1 MANPYHGSPSGT
13 ARDGEHG
20 GFIPRWRASHSS
32 VAPGASPLA
41 VSPSNPP
48 FSRISNLLVQPP
60 DSSLEL
66 YTTRHSY
73 IRSSSNA
80 VDPSEGNLTSAEG
93 GASGPARRAA
103 QLPSFSRAFEMFM
116 SPMGV
121 DNFWS
126 SQHRHN
132 GFFAPS
138 YLEGSSYIQKLEEVH
153 KAKQALKETQPPAG
167 SGTALQNNQT
177 STASITTK
185 PATHLGMTYD
195 LIERAPS
202 FEDDDTIA
210 PLPTMW
216 NRDDKHGGLEVMAD
230 GQEVKYTAQKP
241 PGEREHEAYA
251 IRTDHAIPNQAGIY
265 YYEVTILSRK
275 RDEYV

>member
-1 MANPYHGSPSGT
+1 MANPYHGSPSGN

-32 VAPGASPLA
+32 IAPGASPLA
-41 VSPSNPP
+41 VSPANPP
-48 FSRISNLLVQPP
+48 FSRLSSILSQPQ

-73 IRSSSNA
+73 IRSSSNN
-80 VDPSEGNLTSAEG
+80 VHPSDGNLAPADG
-93 GASGPARRAA
+93 GPSGHGRRAA

-116 SPMGV
+116 SPMGG
-121 DNFWS
+121 DSFWS

-138 YLEGSSYIQKLEEVH
+138 YLQGSSYITKLEEVH
-153 KAKQALKETQPPAG
+153 KAKQALKETQPQTG
-167 SGTALQNNQT
+167 SSTTLQTNQNF
-177 STASITTK
+177 TASITTK
-185 PATHLGMTYD
+185 PAAYMGLAYD
-195 LIERAPS
+195 LVERPPP
-202 FEDDDTIA
+202 FEDDDTIP
-210 PLPTMW
+210 PLPTRW
-216 NRDDKHGGLEVMAD
+216 NGDDKHGGLEVIAD

-241 PGEREHEAYA
+241 PGERDHEAYA

-265 YYEVTILSRK
+265 YYEITLMSRK
-275 RDEYV
+275 RDE